1 LPSRALSTRCSTPPA
16 TAELAQALRHALDP
30 VAFAVDRLGFQ
41 PDPWQASFLR
51 SSAPRTLLNVSRQAG
66 KSTSAAILALHLAMV
81 RPGALILLVSPSL
94 RQSAELFKKLVE
106 FRRRLDPPPVLV
118 EDNQLSCTFQNGS
131 RVVSLPGSE
140 ATTRGYSAPA
150 AILVDEASR
159 VEDALFLS
167 LRPMMAVAVASRLVL
182 MSTPYGQRGF
192 FWQAW
197 HQGGDDWERV
207 RVPAAEIPRIS
218 SAFLA
223 AERRA
228 LGEAWFAQEY
238 EGRFV
243 AAADTVFRPEDI
255 ARAISGEV
263 EPLFADP
270 PTSDDLVPLF
280 PPGGP

>member
-1 LPSRALSTRCSTPPA
+1 
-16 TAELAQALRHALDP
+16 LAQALRHALDP
-30 VAFAVDRLGFQ
+30 TTFAVDRLGFR
-41 PDPWQASFLR
+41 PDPWQAAFLR

-66 KSTSAAILALHLAMV
+66 KSTTAAVLALHLALF

-106 FRRRLDPPPVLV
+106 FRRRLDPPPVLL

-182 MSTPYGQRGF
+182 MSTPYGQQGF
-192 FWQAW
+192 FWRAW
-197 HQGGDDWERV
+197 SEGGDDWERV
-207 RVPAAEIPRIS
+207 RVTAAEIPRIS
-218 SAFLA
+218 PSFLA

-228 LGEAWFAQEY
+228 LGESWFAQEY
-238 EGRFV
+238 EGCFV
-243 AAADTVFRPEDI
+243 AAADQVFSPADI

-263 EPLFADP
+263 EPLFTDP
-270 PTSDDLVPLF
+270 LEPDDLVPLL
-280 PPGGP
+280 PTGAL

>member
-1 LPSRALSTRCSTPPA
+1 LPSRALSTRSRPPA

-30 VAFAVDRLGFQ
+30 VAFAVDRLGFR
-41 PDPWQASFLR
+41 PDPWQAAFLR
-51 SSAPRTLLNVSRQAG
+51 IGSPRTLLNVSRQAG
-66 KSTSAAILALHLAMV
+66 KSTTAAVLALHLALF

-106 FRRRLDPPPVLV
+106 FRRRLDQPPALT
-118 EDNQLSCTFQNGS
+118 EDNALSYTFQNGS

-159 VEDALFLS
+159 VPDDLFLS

-182 MSTPYGQRGF
+182 MSTPYGERGF
-192 FWQAW
+192 FWRAW
-197 HQGGDDWERV
+197 SEGGDDWQRV
-207 RVPAAEIPRIS
+207 LVPASAIPRIS

-228 LGEAWFAQEY
+228 LGESWFAQEY

-255 ARAISGEV
+255 ARVLAGEV
-263 EPLFADP
+263 EALFDDAPEAGDP
-270 PTSDDLVPLF
+270 VPLF
-280 PPGGP
+280 PTGGP